1 MAEHERRRGLS
12 QPTPQV
18 FRTFQQR
25 ADVLSPRLP
34 EGGERIHR
42 GITEVPHADACIQ
55 FPDHADSHR
64 CKRLTPH
71 QSHEVGR
78 ERGGVDLPE
87 QRAVVD
93 PLPLRHP
100 ALHAGRPR
108 DEGVQDERV
117 VARCR
122 PQRPRASWERRDDA
136 RDPMVVE
143 IARDQ
148 EAGLVG
154 QLRADFEEIGAAIG
168 RPHAVHPRRGVMSQ
182 RKQGKFVDSETIVG
196 TQTRAQR
203 LVREISGRLTHRE
216 TPLHIPWRARSQWR
230 PARRAGARRRAGSC
244 RCRRRPRPM

>member
-12 QPTPQV
+12 QPAPQV

-34 EGGERIHR
+34 EGGERIR
-42 GITEVPHADACIQ
+42 CGITEVPRADARIEV
-55 FPDHADSHR
+55 PDHAGSHR

-71 QSHEVGR
+71 QPREVGR
-78 ERGGVDLPE
+78 ERGGVDLSE
-87 QRAVVD
+87 QRAIVD
-93 PLPLRHP
+93 PLPLGHP

-108 DEGVQDERV
+108 DEGVQDERIA
-117 VARCR
+117 ARRR
-122 PQRPRASWERRDDA
+122 PQRPCVSWERRDDA
-136 RDPMVVE
+136 RATVVVE

-154 QLRADFEEIGAAIG
+154 QLRADFEEIVAAG
-168 RPHAVHPRRGVMSQ
+168 RPHAVHPCRGVMPQ

-244 RCRRRPRPM
+244 RCRWRPRPM